1 MLKKD
6 LIRNLI
12 KNAIFL
18 SELNLISQ
26 NKKVGLALGG
36 GGAKSFAHLGVI
48 KVLQEN
54 NIPIDYLATCS
65 GGSIMGSMIAGGV
78 SVDDIMDEFY
88 KTVKKINWL
97 RPKINMQGFISQQN
111 IKSILMK
118 FNKDSSI
125 EDLSI
130 PLGIVATNLNEGKLR
145 VITEG
150 NLISAVCASS
160 AFPGIYQPVEIEGDL
175 YVDGGVL
182 NSTPADVCREKVGKQ
197 GLVISISLDDK
208 LNSRIYKKNTF
219 GIVYRSLYIPLI
231 ANRKKIISENSDI
244 IINVFNDQD
253 FNFSNWR
260 DTLRFYSENK
270 MQEFYLRG
278 REEANKRIEEIKDAI
293 TENKSKF

>member
-1 MLKKD
+1 MQKQMPK
-6 LIRNLI
+6 
-12 KNAIFL
+12 
-18 SELNLISQ
+18 

-78 SVDDIMDEFY
+78 SVDDIMEEFY

-118 FNKDSSI
+118 FCEDSSI

-145 VITEG
+145 VFTEG

-160 AFPGIYQPVEIEGDL
+160 AFPGIYQPVEIEGEL

-182 NSTPADVCREKVGKQ
+182 NSTPADVCREKVGRK
-197 GLVISISLDDK
+197 GIVISISLDDK
-208 LNSRIYKKNTF
+208 LNSTIYKNNTF

-270 MQEFYLRG
+270 MQKFYLKG
-278 REEANKRIEEIKDAI
+278 REEANKRIEEIKDAVV
-293 TENKSKF
+293 ENKSNFKEES